1 MDGNLVPI
9 ILFITMFGSAFG
21 IVYVAIS
28 ARNKERLALIEKGM
42 DSSIFK
48 TSETHGRYNAL
59 KWGLVIV
66 GVGIGLILGN
76 IFDIHGIMDD
86 DVAYFAMVFVF
97 GGLGLLTYYL
107 LIRKIKPE
115 KEE

>member
-1 MDGNLVPI
+1 MVEILVPI
-9 ILFITMFGSAFG
+9 ALFATIFG
-21 IVYVAIS
+21 IIFVAVS
-28 ARNKERLALIEKGM
+28 ARNKERMALIEKGM
-42 DSSIFK
+42 DASIFK
-48 TSETHGRYNAL
+48 EARDTHGRYNAL

-76 IFDIHGIMDD
+76 IFDIHGVMDD

>member
-1 MDGNLVPI
+1 MVEILVPI
-9 ILFITMFGSAFG
+9 ALFATIFG
-21 IVYVAIS
+21 IIFVAVS
-28 ARNKERLALIEKGM
+28 ARNKERMALIEKGM

-48 TSETHGRYNAL
+48 QANDTHGRYNAL

>member
-1 MDGNLVPI
+1 MVEILVPI
-9 ILFITMFGSAFG
+9 ALFATIFG
-21 IVYVAIS
+21 IIFVAVS
-28 ARNKERLALIEKGM
+28 ARNKERMALIEKGM
-42 DSSIFK
+42 DASIFK
-48 TSETHGRYNAL
+48 EAHNSLGRYNAL

-86 DVAYFAMVFVF
+86 DVAYFAMIFVF
-97 GGLGLLTYYL
+97 GGLGLLSYYL

>member
-1 MDGNLVPI
+1 MVEILVPI
-9 ILFITMFGSAFG
+9 ALFATIFG
-21 IVYVAIS
+21 IIFVAVS
-28 ARNKERLALIEKGM
+28 ARNKERMALIEKGM
-42 DSSIFK
+42 DASIFK
-48 TSETHGRYNAL
+48 EVSNTHGRYNAL

-97 GGLGLLTYYL
+97 GGLGLLSYYL